1 MTEINQSSIPIRWGD
16 NVRSWVLSLTS
27 LERLFNSN
35 WVKSVCSGDVL
46 DLVIDSRQP
55 GTRLIYSG
63 THQVLALRGQSTIL
77 PSYLMGYVAK
87 VGYLNLTWP
96 KSDVYLLS

>member
-16 NVRSWVLSLTS
+16 NVRSWV
-27 LERLFNSN
+27 FNSS

-46 DLVIDSRQP
+46 DLVIDSRLP

-63 THQVLALRGQSTIL
+63 THHVLALRGQSTIL

-96 KSDVYLLS
+96 KSDVNMLS